1 MMLWVLPV
9 LAGALMLGSATHP
22 SAAAATPSVSRP
34 PARQTPPLS
43 PTSPNASQAA
53 RLALA
58 RHLTAIG
65 ARVYTTYWCPHCQAQ
80 KDLFGSKAV
89 ASLNV
94 IECAADGR
102 KSRWELCKAKKIKSL
117 PTWEINGRMETGVQ
131 TLEQLAAWSGYR
143 GPRPF

>member
-1 MMLWVLPV
+1 
-9 LAGALMLGSATHP
+9 MLGSATHLL
-22 SAAAATPSVSRP
+22 AAVATPSVSRP
-34 PARQTPPLS
+34 PARQTPLPS
-43 PTSPNASQAA
+43 PTSSKASQAA

-65 ARVYTTYWCPHCQAQ
+65 ARMYTAYWCPYCQAQ
-80 KDLFGSKAV
+80 KTMFGPAAV

-94 IECAADGR
+94 IECAADGPN
-102 KSRWELCKAKKIKSL
+102 SRRELCKAKRIKSL